1 MTPGLLSSPCCPQP
15 QAGCE
20 LNQLFGTAFST
31 RGAWFGYILI
41 YVHPWDRMRNSNKH
55 LRKHS
60 IYTGWFI
67 QILNKWSSYPTES
80 DIILWILKMPCL
92 WLQYHENI
100 WGILVAN
107 MVCQIRYGSHHIYI
121 YIIYGIYVSF
131 MYIPQQE
138 TPGRCQ
144 SLPMISN
151 ISGTCSSKRSPV
163 YSLPYTGFLWDM
175 QTRIL

>member
-80 DIILWILKMPCL
+80 DIMDSEDALSLTAISWEYLRYTSRQYGMP
-92 WLQYHENI
+92 NK
-100 WGILVAN
+100 
-107 MVCQIRYGSHHIYI
+107 IRISSYIYI
-121 YIIYGIYVSF
+121 YHIWNICIIH
-131 MYIPQQE
+131 
-138 TPGRCQ
+138 
-144 SLPMISN
+144 
-151 ISGTCSSKRSPV
+151 V
-163 YSLPYTGFLWDM
+163 YSSAGNTWSMPIPSNDFQHFGNVLF
-175 QTRIL
+175 QTLTCI